1 MWWVFLSRPHLA
13 FNFGDGGFWLSDAL
27 ARRFEASARHLFPS
41 FLRPSPSTLAWP
53 MLAAAAF
60 AGVALLARRSVTAVH
75 AFARVSVAALLLAGA
90 ALVATLTLRYDRIVA
105 LEDPQVV
112 RYGGTL
118 HPPAGQMSRFAF
130 RNGWRLG
137 PREAIEV
144 PLHVPGNAD
153 LVVHGWLDGAA
164 TGGAAIALQWRDG
177 ALAHVQVSGKGDFVA
192 RVPAP
197 PSTGRHRL
205 VITGLMPPGGSAVLD
220 NIVVSH

>member
-1 MWWVFLSRPHLA
+1 
-13 FNFGDGGFWLSDAL
+13 
-27 ARRFEASARHLFPS
+27 
-41 FLRPSPSTLAWP
+41 

-60 AGVALLARRSVTAVH
+60 AGVALLARRSVTAVR
-75 AFARVSVAALLLAGA
+75 ALARVSVAALLLAGA